1 MIAEAGEAG
10 ISVDKMVEITTQD
23 EIDSSL
29 KWEMESTSTQTAGAF
44 QSVSSP
50 SLALLKQLL
59 VVGDFEGAVV
69 GKEVGRLW
77 GCILV
82 LYSKVVIRW

>member
-50 SLALLKQLL
+50 SFAEDHHASSLLRPTATSLL
-59 VVGDFEGAVV
+59 MRRCCSGDAAHAG
-69 GKEVGRLW
+69 
-77 GCILV
+77 
-82 LYSKVVIRW
+82 